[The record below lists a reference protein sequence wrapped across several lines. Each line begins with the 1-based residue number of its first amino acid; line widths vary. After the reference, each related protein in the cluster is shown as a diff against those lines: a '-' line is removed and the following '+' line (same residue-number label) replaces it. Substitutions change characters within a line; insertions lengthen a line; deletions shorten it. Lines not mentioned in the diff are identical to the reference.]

1 MVEKQVDG
9 RPAVQ
14 FERLIGELTSALES
28 RFVHVPREG
37 QRSRFL
43 PVKDT
48 AELER
53 RRPEIAR
60 HAAQYLD

>member
-1 MVEKQVDG
+1 MVEKLVDG

-14 FERLIGELTSALES
+14 FERLIGELTSALDS

-48 AELER
+48 AELEQ